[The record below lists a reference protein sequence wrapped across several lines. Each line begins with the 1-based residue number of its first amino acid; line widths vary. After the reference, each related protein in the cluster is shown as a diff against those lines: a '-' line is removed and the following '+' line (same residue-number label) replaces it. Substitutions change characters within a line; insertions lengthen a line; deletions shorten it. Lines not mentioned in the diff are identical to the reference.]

1 MFGKKKSKLSD
12 TEIRKLAWEEFKTV
26 MTPKILEEY
35 KNPGTYPTKINVQ
48 RTGEGFFV
56 QVGKT
61 TVDAT
66 NFINSIICHRCQII
80 NIAAK
85 ADKHLLDQYIVT
97 YWYIDGDINT
107 FNQIYNKLK
116 EENN

>member
-1 MFGKKKSKLSD
+1 
-12 TEIRKLAWEEFKTV
+12 

-56 QVGKT
+56 QVVKT

-66 NFINSIICHRCQII
+66 NFINIIICHRC
-80 NIAAK
+80 
-85 ADKHLLDQYIVT
+85 
-97 YWYIDGDINT
+97 
-107 FNQIYNKLK
+107 
-116 EENN
+116 